1 MIKQNKSCEVYYYR
15 YLNLNYAKGVA
26 TWQINVFNR
35 RCDISEY
42 SSE

>member
-1 MIKQNKSCEVYYYR
+1 MIKQNKSCEVYC

-35 RCDISEY
+35 RCDISGY